1 MLCLVFSIIYYK
13 TGLLRTALYSGSFKP
28 VQMSFLETALLQP
41 SNYSKETNVQN
52 STPGI
57 SSFQIKG
64 NSSGGRLTNITNV
77 GPGLLTN
84 TVTFA
89 ENAVVERDTE
99 KHILKPLH
107 ENDSV
112 VERMSDEEECNK
124 RKFIVFMCLKKQEC
138 KGWGDRQ
145 KGIISTFLLALLT
158 NRSFVIMNNEP
169 CELSNF
175 LEPISYNW
183 TNCFEYITTVPK
195 SKTQTLEYY
204 NWYDSFQKSIPQTN
218 FDAVLTKQVTF
229 IRTNQIWIRA
239 ILAHPKAKD
248 NIPWALGKTDREINK
263 LVLVRLFRPRDALE
277 QEIKTYMDK
286 VRESQQLVCSHI
298 RIGRNP
304 TIPHDTKRR
313 DRTNVTSIFMFLK
326 RFDIPSRYVIYVAS
340 DSQKVRKSVAGNFTS
355 SFTVGLPIV
364 HLSRYYG
371 KSVHIACQ
379 GFHALLLEQY
389 ILSKC
394 DILILTRSGFGKMAA
409 NMSEKFQELYIF
421 DSSNQT
427 VIKRPEISDQNAWY
441 AW

>member
-1 MLCLVFSIIYYK
+1 
-13 TGLLRTALYSGSFKP
+13 
-28 VQMSFLETALLQP
+28 
-41 SNYSKETNVQN
+41 
-52 STPGI
+52 
-57 SSFQIKG
+57 
-64 NSSGGRLTNITNV
+64 
-77 GPGLLTN
+77 
-84 TVTFA
+84 
-89 ENAVVERDTE
+89 
-99 KHILKPLH
+99 
-107 ENDSV
+107 
-112 VERMSDEEECNK
+112 
-124 RKFIVFMCLKKQEC
+124 
-138 KGWGDRQ
+138 
-145 KGIISTFLLALLT
+145 
-158 NRSFVIMNNEP
+158 
-169 CELSNF
+169 
-175 LEPISYNW
+175 
-183 TNCFEYITTVPK
+183 
-195 SKTQTLEYY
+195 
-204 NWYDSFQKSIPQTN
+204 
-218 FDAVLTKQVTF
+218 
-229 IRTNQIWIRA
+229 
-239 ILAHPKAKD
+239 
-248 NIPWALGKTDREINK
+248 
-263 LVLVRLFRPRDALE
+263 
-277 QEIKTYMDK
+277 MDK

-409 NMSEKFQELYIF
+409 HMSEKFQELYIF